1 MPDETAPTRREPAA
15 CSRVRLMLAVA
26 ARTAVR
32 DASGLP
38 PDLASVDALAR
49 AQLDALRA
57 GRSTVL
63 CGASDE
69 LVELL
74 RFAGLVDV
82 LRVETVVAPIRRP
95 AGRGNG

>member
-1 MPDETAPTRREPAA
+1 
-15 CSRVRLMLAVA
+15 MLAVA
-26 ARTAVR
+26 ARTVVR

-49 AQLDALRA
+49 AHLDALRS
-57 GRSTVL
+57 GRCEVL
-63 CGASDE
+63 RGASDD

-82 LRVETVVAPIRRP
+82 LRVETVVSPIRRP
-95 AGRGNG
+95 AGEGTL

>member
-1 MPDETAPTRREPAA
+1 MPDETLPTRHPAAA

-26 ARTAVR
+26 ARTVVR

-38 PDLASVDALAR
+38 ADLASVDALAR
-49 AQLDALRA
+49 AHLDELRA
-57 GRSTVL
+57 RRSAVL
-63 CGASDE
+63 RGASDE

-82 LRVETVVAPIRRP
+82 LRVETVVSPIRRP
-95 AGRGNG
+95 VGDGSP